1 MDRLLISIII
11 PTFNRANL
19 IKRAIDC
26 ALKEIIIGDEIIVI
40 DDGSTD
46 DTEQILSSYQGKIRY
61 FKISNSGAGAA
72 RNFGIRNSRNPL
84 IAFLD
89 SDDEW
94 MTGKLGLQR
103 AFMEVR
109 PDVLLCFTDF
119 AVTFKGGGEAH
130 NFLVNWHKDPR
141 PWDEILGSGKH
152 YSSIC
157 PLPAAVEDFKFYVG
171 DLYPSMLRNPYIFT
185 GSLIVRREKAGET
198 LHFAE
203 DLRWGED
210 WVCYANLARKGPAA
224 YLDCET
230 AWQHGHGGERLT
242 DTSMLDG
249 ITTRIDI
256 MERVWGSDDNFQ
268 EAHGQTYARLLRNQ
282 RLLRARELIALG
294 RTAEARIELRYIVS
308 PPLRYRVLTAIP
320 GAIMR
325 AMLAMRRLMLS
336 KSRSK

>member
-1 MDRLLISIII
+1 MNRLLISIII

-19 IKRAIDC
+19 IKRAVDS
-26 ALKEIIIGDEIIVI
+26 ALQETIPGDEIIVI

-46 DTEQILSSYQGKIRY
+46 NTQQVISSYESRITY
-61 FKISNSGAGAA
+61 FRISNSAAGAA

-84 IAFLD
+84 VAFLD

-94 MTGKLGLQR
+94 MPGKLRLQR
-103 AFMEVR
+103 VFMEAR
-109 PDVLLCFTDF
+109 PDVLFCFTDF
-119 AVTFKGGGEAH
+119 AVTFKEGGEAH

-141 PWDEILGSGKH
+141 PWDEILGSATK

-157 PLPAAVEDFKFYVG
+157 PLPSGIEDFRFYVG
-171 DLYPSMLRNPYIFT
+171 DLYPSMLKNPFVYT
-185 GSLIVRREKAGET
+185 GTLIVRRDEAGEA

-210 WVCYANLARKGPAA
+210 LVCYGQLARKGPAA

-242 DTSMLDG
+242 DTNVLDV
-249 ITTRIDI
+249 ISTRIKI

-268 EAHGQTYARLLRNQ
+268 KTNGQTYDLLLRNQ
-282 RLLRARELIALG
+282 RLLKVKELIALG
-294 RTAEARIELRYIVS
+294 RTAEAKSELRNIIS
-308 PPLRYRVLTAIP
+308 PPMSLRILTAMP
-320 GAIMR
+320 EAIVR
-325 AMLAMRRLMLS
+325 AMLAIRRLLLFR
-336 KSRSK
+336 SRST